1 MTTILVNYVKIN
13 QIIYA
18 LYAVILILI
27 VKDANL
33 TQHLNNECVWNVI
46 NLLNLNIFHFRII
59 VVYMLVINVFFYY

>member
-33 TQHLNNECVWNVI
+33 TQHLNNECV
-46 NLLNLNIFHFRII
+46 
-59 VVYMLVINVFFYY
+59 